1 MAAPEQALSVLMSRK
16 SAEPAPDTDFFVE
29 AACRGAD
36 TAVFFP
42 VSDSFADEAKAVC
55 ATCPV
60 AEQCLEFAIDT
71 HQADGVWGGMSAS
84 ERHRL
89 VRRRQRVAREE
100 RAKETAA

>member
-1 MAAPEQALSVLMSRK
+1 MSRK
-16 SAEPAPDTDFFVE
+16 TAEPAPDTDFFE
-29 AACRGAD
+29 DAACRGAE

-42 VSDSFADEAKAVC
+42 VSDTFADEAKAVC
-55 ATCPV
+55 AGCPV
-60 AEQCLEFAIDT
+60 AGQCLEYALET
-71 HQADGVWGGMSAS
+71 HQSDGVWGGLTAV

>member
-1 MAAPEQALSVLMSRK
+1 MSRK
-16 SAEPAPDTDFFVE
+16 AAGPAPETDFFAD

-36 TAVFFP
+36 TSVFFP
-42 VSDSFADEAKAVC
+42 VSDSFADEAKAIC

-60 AEQCLEFAIDT
+60 SEQCLEYAVET
-71 HQADGVWGGMSAS
+71 HQPDGVWGGLTPI